1 MSISQLDAATDGRSD
16 RQQTL
21 RTSIGC
27 VGVGLHSGVKSAL
40 TLHPAEVDSGIRFL
54 RKDLPDAEPIEA
66 RFDQVC
72 DTTMCTTVGQKGGA
86 VVSTIEHLMAALA
99 ALEIDNVLVEVGGP
113 EVPILDGS
121 AQPFVFLIE
130 CAGIEVQDKPRRWIE
145 MLRPVTVTAHGKSA
159 RLEPL
164 DATAGGAGAVPPR
177 QFEVARHFEV
187 DCRIEFDHPLIESQS
202 LTHRQTPELFKS
214 DIAAARTFGFAE
226 RVEELWSRGL
236 ALGGSLKN
244 AVVVSQDK
252 VLNEG
257 GLRFEDE
264 FVRHKVL
271 DCIGDLYLAGSPIIG
286 RVVGD
291 CAGHAMHNKLLR
303 ALFADPAAWR
313 MIGGTDV
320 ADEAMPLR
328 RAAGA

>member
-1 MSISQLDAATDGRSD
+1 MNQLDAAHYGRSGM
-16 RQQTL
+16 QHTL
-21 RTSIGC
+21 RSSIGC
-27 VGVGLHSGVKSAL
+27 VGVGLHSGAKTSL
-40 TLHPAEVDSGIRFL
+40 TLHPAAADSGIRFI
-54 RKDLPDAEPIEA
+54 RKDLEDQRPIKA
-66 RFDQVC
+66 LYDRVC
-72 DTTMCTTVGQKGGA
+72 DTTMCTAIGQRDGA

-99 ALEIDNVLVEVGGP
+99 ALEIDNVLIEINGP
-113 EVPILDGS
+113 EVPIMDGS

-130 CAGIEVQDKPRRWIE
+130 CAGVAVQDKPRRWIE
-145 MLRPVTVTAHGKSA
+145 ILKPVTVTALGKSA
-159 RLEPL
+159 RLEPVEMAS
-164 DATAGGAGAVPPR
+164 DDVETSAPR
-177 QFEVARHFEV
+177 RFDI
-187 DCRIEFDHPLIESQS
+187 DCRIAFDHPLIKSQS
-202 LTHRQTPELFKS
+202 MVHRQTAERFKS
-214 DIAAARTFGFAE
+214 DVAAARTFGFAE

-257 GLRFEDE
+257 GLRFDDE

-271 DCIGDLYLAGSPIIG
+271 DCVGDLYLAGAPIIG
-286 RVVGD
+286 RFVGD

-313 MIGGTDV
+313 VLDDQDTEEQV
-320 ADEAMPLR
+320 MPLR